1 MADSPTRQAG
11 VTRIL
16 REIEEGHASAAERLL
31 PLVYEEMRSLAEG
44 FMRGE
49 RPGHTLQ
56 ATALVHETYL
66 RLVNQREVEWQGRAH
81 FLAAA
86 AQAMRRILIQHAER
100 RRAAKRGGG
109 WQRISLSDC
118 EDSSGAAAN
127 DESGLGE
134 VDLLA
139 LDEALA
145 RLEAL
150 DQRQCRVV
158 ELRFF
163 AGLSVEET
171 AQVLGFSPRLIK
183 LDWQMARA
191 WLHTQLV
198 G

>member
-1 MADSPTRQAG
+1 MIQPLATQG
-11 VTRIL
+11 NVTLIL
-16 REIEEGHASAAERLL
+16 GEIEDGHASAAERLL

-44 FMRGE
+44 FMRRE
-49 RPGHTLQ
+49 RAGHTLQ
-56 ATALVHETYL
+56 ATGLVHETYM

-86 AQAMRRILIQHAER
+86 AQSMRRILIQHAEK

-109 WQRISLSDC
+109 WHLIRLSDC
-118 EDSSGAAAN
+118 EGSSGAAAG
-127 DESGLGE
+127 DESDFGE
-134 VDLLA
+134 LDLLA

-145 RLEAL
+145 RLEGL
-150 DQRQCRVV
+150 DERQCRVV

-163 AGLSVEET
+163 AGLSVDET
-171 AQVLGFSPRLIK
+171 AQVLAVSPRLIK